1 METMAKI
8 KDYIA
13 GEWGKIKRYD
23 YKAKDFKIDAKD
35 IVREKG
41 VGVKNIETPVA
52 YLGIHHDAEKHKGVV
67 TDGYCMVLTNKWYD
81 DECAGKTVALVK
93 TNHHNVGDFMDVKY
107 PNYNAVLTPGI
118 DDRYFGSTFNM
129 LAAAHIAMG
138 IRKFAQDTVS
148 QLKEGDDPMPGSRAT
163 LMKLIYDNIRI
174 RLRCGHSGNYDDD
187 FVWVPYP
194 QFDRLIRCAVLIGA
208 EPELR
213 VKNRGMLMIHS
224 DITGDQACIMGIK
237 YDGGV
242 MSGEEDIVID
252 YRHDYTDGLN
262 EVVRFYKEDLTL

>member
-8 KDYIA
+8 KDYIV

-35 IVREKG
+35 IVREKAARL
-41 VGVKNIETPVA
+41 KNTELPVS
-52 YLGIHHDAEKHKGVV
+52 YLGIHHDAEMHKGVV

-93 TNHHNVGDFMDVKY
+93 TNHHNVGDFMDVQY
-107 PNYNAVLTPGI
+107 PNYNAVLTSGI
-118 DDRYFGSTFNM
+118 DDHYSASTFNL

-138 IRKFAQDTVS
+138 IRKFAQDTVA
-148 QLKEGDDPMPGSRAT
+148 QLKEGDDPMPGSRTT
-163 LMKLIYDNIRI
+163 LIKIIYSNILI

-187 FVWVPYP
+187 FVWVAYP
-194 QFDRLIRCAVLIGA
+194 QFDRLIRCAALIGA

-213 VKNRGMLMIHS
+213 VKNRSMLMLHN
-224 DITGDQACIMGIK
+224 DITGDQACIMGTK
-237 YDGGV
+237 YDYHIT
-242 MSGEEDIVID
+242 SGEEDIVID
-252 YRHDYTDGLN
+252 YIHDYTDGLN
-262 EVVRFYKEDLTL
+262 EVVRLYKEDLTL

>member
-1 METMAKI
+1 MVKI
-8 KDYIA
+8 KDYIV
-13 GEWGKIKRYD
+13 GEWGKIKLYD
-23 YKAKDFKIDAKD
+23 YKTKDFKIDAKD
-35 IVREKG
+35 IVRERAATL
-41 VGVKNIETPVA
+41 KNTEAVVA
-52 YLGIHHDAEKHKGVV
+52 YLGIHHDAEMHKGVV

-107 PNYNAVLTPGI
+107 PNYNAILTPGI
-118 DDRYFGSTFNM
+118 DDHYFASTFNL

-138 IRKFAQDTVS
+138 IRKFAQDTVA
-148 QLKEGDDPMPGSRAT
+148 QLKEGDDPMPDSRAT
-163 LMKLIYDNIRI
+163 LMKLIYNNIRI

-187 FVWVPYP
+187 FVWVLYP
-194 QFDRLIRCAVLIGA
+194 QFDKLIRCAALIGA

-213 VKNRGMLMIHS
+213 VKNRGILMIHS
-224 DITGDQACIMGIK
+224 DITGDQACVIGMK

-262 EVVRFYKEDLTL
+262 EVVRLNKEDLTL